1 MFSALCYGFQRGA
14 FHHAQ
19 VIKQLLPFFGVS
31 RLAIQQRIDGGVIEA
46 GRPAHADA
54 PLRQKLGEQIDGL
67 SVLRPIGVFGLASW
81 AKTLTPTRLGG
92 AAFVFS
98 KKDCAAAFSFPSGL
112 QSLRCGRSP

>member
-31 RLAIQQRIDGGVIEA
+31 RFTVEQRIDGGVIEA

-67 SVLRPIGVFGLASW
+67 SVLRPIGVFGLAQLGKDVD
-81 AKTLTPTRLGG
+81 ADKVGRRCVRLLKEGLRRR
-92 AAFVFS
+92 FQ
-98 KKDCAAAFSFPSGL
+98 FPKRPSV
-112 QSLRCGRSP
+112 QAMR